1 MPRALSGAVV
11 SAMLL
16 VPACSHAQAP
26 QSQSGPAT
34 AQVSSASQV
43 DPAQPTQT
51 DVNGN
56 GRPDGDPSDRDWP
69 GAMTVVYEDATTAEA
84 ITGRRFMEDDNL
96 IPQLAADI
104 NETLKLP
111 YDIPVKGTQCGEAN
125 DYWSSDDK
133 AIVLCYEDVTN
144 SLDVFSKLGDP
155 DPGKSAFNTALES
168 FYHEVG
174 HMVIDIY
181 DLPATGREEDAA
193 DQVSAFLL
201 LRPNADG
208 TVDGDYV
215 DAIIDTARWY
225 RESSAENG
233 DQVDD
238 SALADVHSPD
248 KARMYN
254 FECWAYGADP
264 SYSGRL
270 LADGL
275 LPEDRADGCAD
286 EYAKLRRSWSTLLEP
301 YLK

>member
-1 MPRALSGAVV
+1 MTTLVGA
-11 SAMLL
+11 AATAALL
-16 VPACSHAQAP
+16 VTGCAHNQPP
-26 QSQSGPAT
+26 QGQSGPTT
-34 AQVSSASQV
+34 AEVSSASQA
-43 DPAQPTQT
+43 DPAQPA

-56 GRPDGDPSDRDWP
+56 GKPDGDPSDGDWP
-69 GAMTVVYEDATTAEA
+69 GKMTVVYEDATTPEA
-84 ITGRRFMEDDNL
+84 VKGRQAMEDDNL
-96 IPQLAADI
+96 LPQLADDI
-104 NETLKLP
+104 NDTLKLP
-111 YDIPVKGTQCGEAN
+111 YDIPIKGTQCGEAN

-133 AIVLCYEDVTN
+133 AITLCYEDVTN
-144 SLDVFSKLGDP
+144 SLDIFSKLGDA

-174 HMVIDIY
+174 HMVIDVY

-208 TVDGDYV
+208 TIDGDYV

-264 SYSGRL
+264 SHSEGL
-270 LADGL
+270 ITDGL

-286 EYAKLRRSWSTLLEP
+286 EYAKLRKAWSTLLDP